1 MIKIA
6 YLILTHQ
13 DAPLT
18 IRVARKL
25 TTNTSNH
32 VFVHVDAKT
41 DIKPYAM
48 LEGMAGGRIHLLKR
62 GSSRKVEGWKVEIEK
77 RSM

>member
-62 GSSRKVEGWKVEIEK
+62 RMKIAWGGQLLLMQQSN
-77 RSM
+77 